1 MWLKNAQIYDSRSRR
16 FRRGDIEVA
25 GERFASLGGK
35 APAKAEAIDM
45 DGAFLLPGFF
55 DCHVHICVP
64 TDAPDPSRLW
74 VNALPGEIA
83 IYAARSARRLLMC
96 GITTAREVGGW
107 DYHEIAVRESIAAG
121 VIEGPRLYC
130 AGRILTITSS
140 TTPYY
145 RGMYEEADGPEEVR
159 KAARKQ
165 LAQGADLIKILATG
179 AVTSTK
185 YEKADAIQY
194 RPEEIAAA
202 VAIARDN
209 LTHVAAH
216 AHANEGIRNA
226 VEAGCR
232 SIEHGSFGEEAT
244 YHLMAERGTYLVPTL
259 CTAAAMF
266 KDPNFVRRV
275 PPHFK
280 ERYKKVHATRVAN
293 MKLARRCD
301 VRMAMG
307 TDAGTPRQSLRR
319 QHAGARGDGRGGR
332 IPASRGNPCGDLGC
346 RGYDGAGQR
355 SRLPRRGENRRCH
368 RHRDGPAEEHRRPA
382 PGQPRH
388 EGRPNP

>member
-1 MWLKNAQIYDSRSRR
+1 MWLKNAQIYDSRSHR
-16 FRRGDIEVA
+16 FRRGDIEIA
-25 GERFASLGGK
+25 GERIARLGGK

-83 IYAARSARRLLMC
+83 IYAARAARRLLMC

-107 DYHEIAVRESIAAG
+107 DYHEIAVRESIGAG

-145 RGMYEEADGPEEVR
+145 RGMYEEADGAEEVK

-179 AVTSTK
+179 AITSTK

-226 VEAGCR
+226 VEA
-232 SIEHGSFGEEAT
+232 T
-244 YHLMAERGTYLVPTL
+244 YRLMTERGTYLVPTL

-266 KDPNFVRRV
+266 RDANFARRV

-280 ERYKKVHATRVAN
+280 VRYEKVHATRVAN
-293 MKLARRCD
+293 MKLARHCG

-307 TDAGTPRQSLRR
+307 TDAGTPGNHCGDNMQELEVMVEEAGFPPAEAI
-319 QHAGARGDGRGGR
+319 HAATLGAADMMGLV
-332 IPASRGNPCGDLGC
+332 GDLGSLEEGKIADVIATKTDPLKNVAAL
-346 RGYDGAGQR
+346 RQVGFVMKAGRVYKQNGV
-355 SRLPRRGENRRCH
+355 PV
-368 RHRDGPAEEHRRPA
+368 PFV
-382 PGQPRH
+382 
-388 EGRPNP
+388 